1 MKYTTNSA
9 VAICV
14 GIAMLLLA
22 GCAPST
28 HVTETTTT
36 SESTTTNP
44 QVLAPAMNSS
54 TTTTTHPGNAA
65 VQGTYTPPDKNTPY
79 RFSGTNAYYVQ

>member
-9 VAICV
+9 VVICV
-14 GIAMLLLA
+14 GIAMAILA

-36 SESTTTNP
+36 SESTTANP

-54 TTTTTHPGNAA
+54 TTATTGPGNAA
-65 VQGTYTPPDKNTPY
+65 VQGTYTPPDKNTPF
-79 RFSGTNAYYVQ
+79 RLSPTGAYYVQ

>member
-1 MKYTTNSA
+1 MKYPSNSA

-14 GIAMLLLA
+14 AIAMVCLA

-36 SESTTTNP
+36 SESTSANP
-44 QVLAPAMNSS
+44 SVLAPATNSS
-54 TTTTTHPGNAA
+54 TTTTAQPGNAA
-65 VQGTYTPPDKNTPY
+65 AQGTYTPPDKNTPY
-79 RFSGTNAYYVQ
+79 RVSPTGAYYVQ

>member
-1 MKYTTNSA
+1 MKFKTNSA

-14 GIAMLLLA
+14 GIAILLLA

-28 HVTETTTT
+28 RVTETTTT
-36 SESTTTNP
+36 SESTTSNP

-54 TTTTTHPGNAA
+54 TTTTTQTGNAA
-65 VQGTYTPPDKNTPY
+65 VQGTYVPPDKNTPY
-79 RFSGTNAYYVQ
+79 RLSPTGAYYVQ